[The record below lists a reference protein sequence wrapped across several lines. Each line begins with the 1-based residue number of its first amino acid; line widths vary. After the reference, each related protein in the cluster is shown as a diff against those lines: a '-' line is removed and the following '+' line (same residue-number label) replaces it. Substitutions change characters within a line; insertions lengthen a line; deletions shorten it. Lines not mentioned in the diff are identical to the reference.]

1 MFRTLCHSFYTDKVF
16 LPCFIFGIIPH
27 YYFEK
32 SIYHNGFITKYY
44 PPNVLSNVLLK
55 KHWETTYFSHEMQGY
70 GFSPVC
76 ILKCPTR
83 PKYFEKDL
91 SYYLY
96 LESFFPTCFCIILS
110 KFYSASWLNWSKTK
124 LFEHLQICIQL
135 EEFDTFVA
143 SMLFS
148 WPCNSICKFGMIF

>member
-55 KHWETTYFSHEMQGY
+55 KHWETTYFSHELQGY

-76 ILKCPTR
+76 ILKCLFK
-83 PKYFEKDL
+83 KYPVWNPLHSNYSMISCWSGFLNVYWNEQFVRILLDICYNYMA
-91 SYYLY
+91 SRLY
-96 LESFFPTCFCIILS
+96 EFTDVFSNCILRKS
-110 KFYSASWLNWSKTK
+110 
-124 LFEHLQICIQL
+124 
-135 EEFDTFVA
+135 
-143 SMLFS
+143 
-148 WPCNSICKFGMIF
+148 